1 VAFPLEIVL
10 ELGRIHVVGALV
22 DVDEGDVR
30 AGLGNG
36 FGGGNEGM
44 RDGDDGVALLDPRS
58 HQGKAHGI
66 RAAGETDAMGRV
78 AILGKF
84 AFELFHQG
92 AADEARGTK
101 NLPTNGEQFGFELD
115 VRGDQIQERDFFV
128 A

>member
-1 VAFPLEIVL
+1 
-10 ELGRIHVVGALV
+10 
-22 DVDEGDVR
+22 
-30 AGLGNG
+30 
-36 FGGGNEGM
+36 
-44 RDGDDGVALLDPRS
+44 
-58 HQGKAHGI
+58 
-66 RAAGETDAMGRV
+66 MGRV
-78 AILGKF
+78 AILSKF

>member
-1 VAFPLEIVL
+1 MSMKAMCAPAWEMASVVAMKVCGTVMTVSPCWT
-10 ELGRIHVVGALV
+10 
-22 DVDEGDVR
+22 
-30 AGLGNG
+30 
-36 FGGGNEGM
+36 
-44 RDGDDGVALLDPRS
+44 PRS